1 MTDKEILELQKRIY
15 AISYSGFPLDS
26 FFNDIEKNDNPRF
39 NKDLAY
45 KDLKLIVDEI
55 YKLKVKAKKY
65 DEKEKSP
72 TLEEVKKEW
81 EEKGFEVEN
90 NSKEI
95 SFRSQKL
102 NTDIYIDKVSKD
114 VQICV
119 CHYNYAQTISFE
131 LHKLIHKTF
140 KALGWL

>member
-1 MTDKEILELQKRIY
+1 MNKYQEALIYFCNGCHHEQEEGDYGACKRVEGRCKHYLSLKEL
-15 AISYSGFPLDS
+15 
-26 FFNDIEKNDNPRF
+26 
-39 NKDLAY
+39 
-45 KDLKLIVDEI
+45 VD
-55 YKLKVKAKKY
+55 
-65 DEKEKSP
+65 KEKSP

-90 NSKEI
+90 NSKKI

-102 NTDIYIDKVSKD
+102 NTDIYIDKVPKD

-131 LHKLIHKTF
+131 LHQLLTKTF
-140 KALGWL
+140 KALGWGGYND